1 MTTTRRLLLVLA
13 VLTGALVGAGAGTL
27 YEARAFSYLSSDPKV
42 CVNCHIMQPQY
53 DSWLRASHHA
63 VAGCGDC
70 HLPHDFLGK
79 WFVKALNGYHHSKAF
94 TFQDFHEPIII
105 KPRNAR
111 VLQANCLRCHGD
123 LVHDLLA
130 TRDAARSGDE
140 LRCVHCH
147 ASAGHGETVGLGGPD
162 RDARR
167 MAAPPPPP

>member
-13 VLTGALVGAGAGTL
+13 VLTGVLLGVGAGTL
-27 YEARAFSYLSSDPKV
+27 YEARAFSYLSNDPKV
-42 CVNCHIMQPQY
+42 CANCHIMQPQY

-70 HLPHDFLGK
+70 HLPHDFVGK
-79 WFVKALNGYHHSKAF
+79 WFTKALNGYHHSRGF

-130 TRDAARSGDE
+130 TRDAARPGDE
-140 LRCVHCH
+140 LHCVHCH
-147 ASAGHGETVGLGGPD
+147 ASVGHGETVGLGGPD
-162 RDARR
+162 RDAGRT
-167 MAAPPPPP
+167 APSPSRP